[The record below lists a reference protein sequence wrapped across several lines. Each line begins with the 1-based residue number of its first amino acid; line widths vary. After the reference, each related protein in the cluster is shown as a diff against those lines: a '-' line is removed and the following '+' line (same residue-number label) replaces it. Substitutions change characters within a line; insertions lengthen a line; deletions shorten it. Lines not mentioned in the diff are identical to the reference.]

1 MMAPRSIAAE
11 RFGYLHRQVSHWPV
25 WSLNKSALAY
35 ILTTIV
41 AAPAATA
48 GLLQHVDVDAAQVLI
63 FGILLA
69 AAVGYGEAFDR
80 IERLRRFL
88 GDDSVR
94 TNHLSVWTI
103 AGVVALPPGLACT
116 LVVLI
121 YGHIMIMSRRHQS
134 ARLHRMLFT
143 AAAATL
149 ATAVAALAASL
160 FTIRLHPGTEI
171 NAALASLVAVPTF
184 LVLDTLLVGGGVYL
198 ATRPSTLRSVLPDR
212 NALWFEVATDVLGV
226 VTGQLLLTM
235 PWLAPAS
242 AGGLVALHRASLVQ
256 QLQVAATTDPKTT
269 LLNAAAWRDR
279 AAKAVTRA
287 ARETQRIA
295 VIVIDLDFFKLINDE
310 HGHLM
315 GDRVLAA
322 VARAIRNETRARD
335 IVGRFGGEE
344 FVVLIDGRAAAA
356 HAIDIAT
363 RIRER
368 IAALSHPHDIHVTAT
383 IGVAH
388 GVPAGSHTLDT
399 LLAQADIALYE
410 GKAAGRDRVRA
421 LALT

>member
-1 MMAPRSIAAE
+1 MAPG
-11 RFGYLHRQVSHWPV
+11 RFAGEYFANLRLHVSRWAL

-35 ILTTIV
+35 ILTTVV
-41 AAPAATA
+41 AAPVVTIA
-48 GLLQHVDVDAAQVLI
+48 LLRHLNVDPQQVLI

-69 AAVGYGEAFDR
+69 AAIGYGEAFDR
-80 IERLRRFL
+80 IERFRRFL
-88 GDDSVR
+88 GDDKVQ

-103 AGVVALPPGLACT
+103 AGVLTLPPGLACG

-121 YGHIMIMSRRHQS
+121 YGHIMIMTRRHQS
-134 ARLHRMLFT
+134 ARPHRMLFT

-149 ATAVAALAASL
+149 ATAGAALAASL
-160 FTIRLHPGTEI
+160 FTNQLHVASGI
-171 NAALASLVAVPTF
+171 NAALASFAAVPTF
-184 LVLDTLLVGGGVYL
+184 VVLDVLLVGGGVYL
-198 ATRPSTLRSVLPDR
+198 ATRPSTLRAVLPDR
-212 NALWFEVATDVLGV
+212 NALWFELATDILGV

-279 AAKAVTRA
+279 ALKAVARA
-287 ARETQRIA
+287 ARETQRVA
-295 VIVIDLDFFKLINDE
+295 VVVIDLDFFKLINDK

-315 GDRVLAA
+315 GDRVLAD
-322 VARAIRNETRARD
+322 VGRAIRNETRARD

-368 IAALSHPHDIHVTAT
+368 IAALSHPHGIRVTAT
-383 IGVAH
+383 IGVSH
-388 GVPAGSHTLDT
+388 GVPAGAHTLDT

-421 LALT
+421 LTLA